1 MEPLKERSFKKMF
14 ERPAKKNFLD
24 EVTIDNSKIAAI
36 NETAKEKSNL
46 DNITPI
52 QKIRE
57 DNAENGVYSG
67 VQETDIDEGVFRE
80 KYEKEQAITQDLKNH
95 ISELEQKISEA
106 ALNDEIDE
114 DLLERIKT
122 IEKEKSDLSNQY
134 QANLQQLQNN
144 YDESQKELQNIK
156 KAYNLKCTE
165 ITILNDEKTRLEAS
179 KTEIEQMLKNASMAE
194 AEIIQEDD
202 EIIIPEEITNTMAEN
217 GRLSALNYD
226 LEKRLEETNEEKA
239 AAQMLY
245 QELRSIMVSIGIEK
259 NLDIFDQTKI
269 ELQEKTQTIEHLKRM
284 LGERDQYITTIEKS
298 LMDGIGQ
305 MFLKRPTETLP
316 ALEMKKQEDPV
327 KETGSDEV
335 IKKKELEIEVTTGDP
350 AERDHLIYCI
360 TNEFEQILTIKI
372 NEEENQLREKE
383 EKYHL
388 FLNENWPQI
397 KQEANLLKR
406 DGWTMEDIAELLD
419 VQPGDLKKIINKRVP
434 KDGRTT

>member
-57 DNAENGVYSG
+57 DNAENGVSSG
-67 VQETDIDEGVFRE
+67 VQETDIDEGIFRE
-80 KYEKEQAITQDLKNH
+80 KYEKEQAITQNLKNH

-106 ALNDEIDE
+106 AHNDEIDE

-144 YDESQKELQNIK
+144 YDESQKELQKIK
-156 KAYNLKCTE
+156 EAYSLKCTE
-165 ITILNDEKTRLEAS
+165 ITVLKDEKTRLEAS

-305 MFLKRPTETLP
+305 MFLKRPTETLS

-327 KETGSDEV
+327 METGSDEV

-350 AERDHLIYCI
+350 AERDHLMYCI

-419 VQPGDLKKIINKRVP
+419 VRPGDLKKIINKRVP

>member
-1 MEPLKERSFKKMF
+1 MF

-57 DNAENGVYSG
+57 DNAENGVSSG
-67 VQETDIDEGVFRE
+67 VQETDIDEGIFRE
-80 KYEKEQAITQDLKNH
+80 KYEKEQAITQNLKNH

-106 ALNDEIDE
+106 AHNDEIDE

-144 YDESQKELQNIK
+144 YDESQKELQKIK
-156 KAYNLKCTE
+156 EAYSLKCTE
-165 ITILNDEKTRLEAS
+165 ITVLKDEKTRLEAS

-305 MFLKRPTETLP
+305 MFLKRPTETLS

-327 KETGSDEV
+327 METGSDEV

-350 AERDHLIYCI
+350 AERDHLMYCI

-419 VQPGDLKKIINKRVP
+419 VRPGDLKKIINKRVP